1 MGTEKIQKNVNLL
14 TTHPLT
20 IQFRLETT
28 NGVKLNEKK
37 NTKMDFYGNFKR
49 SSTQIK
55 LIKY

>member
-28 NGVKLNEKK
+28 NGVHKLNEKK
-37 NTKMDFYGNFKR
+37 ILKWIFMETSNGQT
-49 SSTQIK
+49 K